1 MTVLY
6 RAVATEHVD
15 DAFTGDVIAWPGAI
29 LGRQSGYLSRSGAK
43 DAGVRSGIAF
53 EIVKSEPVVFLS
65 REQKLVREIREL
77 TEELAR
83 VREIVIREAVA
94 S

>member
-15 DAFTGDVIAWPGAI
+15 DAFTGDVIAWPGAV
-29 LGRQSGYLSRSGAK
+29 LGRQSGYLSRSSAK
-43 DAGVRSGIAF
+43 EAGRRSGVAF
-53 EIVKSEPVVFLS
+53 EVVKSEPVVFLTEAERIS
-65 REQKLVREIREL
+65 RQIREL
-77 TEELAR
+77 SAR
-83 VREIVIREAVA
+83 LEQIREVA

>member
-15 DAFTGDVIAWPGAI
+15 DAFTGDVIAWPGAV
-29 LGRQSGYLSRSGAK
+29 LGRQSGYLSRSGAT
-43 DAGVRSGIAF
+43 DAGRRSGIAF
-53 EIVKSEPVVFLS
+53 KIVKSEPVVFLS
-65 REQKLVREIREL
+65 EAERIRKQIWEL
-77 TEELAR
+77 TAR
-83 VREIVIREAVA
+83 LEREVA